1 MWLDQGLTTFTRP
14 SQAPHL
20 SAQYVSVL
28 AFFSSSLSPPGAP
41 GSSRFLFY
49 LLSNKSRKHSSFF
62 QQIPQA
68 DAHLPCLEHMPTAEP
83 ITEVRSRTV
92 LIRQTWVFCPSG
104 EGDWESGPGK
114 RGGLSIGDVDP
125 QGQAWL
131 PERAWKL
138 ASTKNRYLP
147 DAWGEKKKKNLRMN
161 IHQ

>member
-1 MWLDQGLTTFTRP
+1 M
-14 SQAPHL
+14 
-20 SAQYVSVL
+20 SVL
-28 AFFSSSLSPPGAP
+28 AFFSSSLSPP

-62 QQIPQA
+62 QQIPQI
-68 DAHLPCLEHMPTAEP
+68 DAHLPCLEHIPTAEP

-92 LIRQTWVFCPSG
+92 LIRQAWVLCPFG
-104 EGDWESGPGK
+104 EGDWGRRCKESSPGK
-114 RGGLSIGDVDP
+114 RGGLCIGDGDP

-147 DAWGEKKKKNLRMN
+147 DAWGEKKKKKQLRMN
-161 IHQ
+161 IHR